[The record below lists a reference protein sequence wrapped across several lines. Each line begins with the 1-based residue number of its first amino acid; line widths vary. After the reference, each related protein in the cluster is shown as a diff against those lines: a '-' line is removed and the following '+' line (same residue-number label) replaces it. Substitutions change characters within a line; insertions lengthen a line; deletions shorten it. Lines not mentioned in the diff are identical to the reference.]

1 MSDRYNNSEKLLERA
16 LKSIPLGSQTFSKS
30 LTQYPVGVSPLFI
43 ERAKGSQCWDVDGN
57 VYLDFVSALCCVS
70 LGYGDPDV
78 DNAIRDQLANG
89 ISFSL
94 PHRLEAEVAE
104 RIIDMV
110 PCAEKVRFAKN
121 GTDAT
126 SAAVRL
132 ARAYTGR
139 EHIAVCGYH
148 GWQDWYISVTTK
160 NLGIPE
166 ATRQLTHTFNYNN
179 LASLKKLFEQLSD
192 GVAAVIMEPM
202 NTTEPHEGFLE
213 GVKELCQQN
222 GTLLIFDETIT
233 GFRFAKGGAQEL
245 FGVTPDL
252 ATFGKA
258 LANGMPLSALVGR
271 ADVMDVMEDVFLSG
285 TFGGETLSLAASK
298 AVLDKLQNE
307 PVIDTLYQTGSSI
320 QQGVSNL
327 VTKHR
332 CENFVS
338 ITGRACW
345 SFLNLNESNGVSP
358 LELKTLFL
366 QEVFKRGILTLGTH
380 NVTYSHSK
388 HDIENLLSAYDEI
401 FPILKDACDSG
412 DIQQYLKCAPLKPL
426 FRVR

>member
-57 VYLDFVSALCCVS
+57 AYLDFVSALCCVS

-78 DNAIRDQLANG
+78 DSAIKDQLANG

-110 PCAEKVRFAKN
+110 PCAEKVRFSKN

-132 ARAYTGR
+132 ARAYTSR

-166 ATRQLTHTFNYNN
+166 ATRQLTHTFNYND
-179 LASLKKLFEQLSD
+179 LTSLKKLFEQLPD
-192 GVAAVIMEPM
+192 GIAAVIMEPM

-213 GVKELCQQN
+213 GVKKLCQQN

-233 GFRFAKGGAQEL
+233 GFRFAKGGAQEY

-258 LANGMPLSALVGR
+258 LANGMPLSALTGR

-307 PVIDTLYQTGSSI
+307 PVIETLYQTGFSI
-320 QQGVSNL
+320 QKGVSL
-327 VTKHR
+327 LIAKHK
-332 CENFVS
+332 CENFIS
-338 ITGRACW
+338 ISGKPCW
-345 SFLNLNESNGVSP
+345 SFLILGEINGVSQW
-358 LELKTLFL
+358 ELKTLFL
-366 QEVFKRGILTLGTH
+366 QEMFKRGILTLGAH

-388 HDIENLLSAYDEI
+388 DDVECLLSAYDEV
-401 FPILKDACDSG
+401 FPLLKAACDSG
-412 DIQQYLKCAPLKPL
+412 DAKAYLKSAPLKPL
-426 FRVR
+426 FKVR